1 MPGRI
6 LLGGSMSF
14 GPSAKR
20 LPEIKPT
27 KTAQKTKRRIAF
39 VPPISVVLLQD
50 YGKPEM
56 GTKQPSTVICTK
68 QHKVAPTPLPINF
81 R

>member
-14 GPSAKR
+14 GPSAKG

-27 KTAQKTKRRIAF
+27 KTAQKTKRRITLF
-39 VPPISVVLLQD
+39 PPISVVLLQD
-50 YGKPEM
+50 YANSEM
-56 GTKQPSTVICTK
+56 GTK
-68 QHKVAPTPLPINF
+68 
-81 R
+81 